1 MKANRIQLVCQ
12 WGIVTLGLLL
22 LAACG
27 GNGST
32 SPAAEPTDSA
42 PAVAP
47 IEEPPAPTEEPA
59 SPTAEPASDAAGDA
73 ELVRVENGDGP
84 PFYARFGENE
94 TFGTDDWVAIV
105 FYRDPNCVPDEF
117 NLNQFFDFPG
127 ETGPGAFGC
136 QPPTTDV
143 VEYWAGEPGS
153 APAPAVSEMTGRGAV
168 PVWFFAPADLET
180 AMADGVVTI
189 TELEGL
195 PSRRVGAAATFTE
208 YLKPTQSNE
217 APLIQFMAEG
227 TLEEG
232 GNFLVDVSYGDPEV
246 TDHTT
251 IEIE

>member
-1 MKANRIQLVCQ
+1 MNIQQMRKYFVFVFLVVSMSL
-12 WGIVTLGLLL
+12 IV
-22 LAACG
+22 ACG
-27 GNGST
+27 QSIAT
-32 SPAAEPTDSA
+32 TPAPTEPPAAEPTDSA
-42 PAVAP
+42 PV
-47 IEEPPAPTEEPA
+47 EPTEEPA
-59 SPTAEPASDAAGDA
+59 APTEESAAEET
-73 ELVRVENGDGP
+73 ELTRVESGDGP

-94 TFGTDDWVAIV
+94 TFGNGEWVAIV

-153 APAPAVSEMTGRGAV
+153 SPAPAVSEMTGRGAV
-168 PVWFFAPADLET
+168 PVWFFATADIDA

-189 TELEGL
+189 SELEGI
-195 PSRRVGAAATFTE
+195 PSRRVGSAATFTE

-227 TLEEG
+227 ALEDG
-232 GNFLVDVSYGDPEV
+232 GDFLVDVSYGDPDV

-251 IEIE
+251 IELP